1 MTERFSIET
10 ELRNLDNDPH
20 RAVEAYLVVF
30 KRAISL
36 HRLSPRDAEPLI
48 EEQRVRQET
57 WRRSV
62 RETCESIL
70 MREGQ
75 RVN

>member
-10 ELRNLDNDPH
+10 
-20 RAVEAYLVVF
+20 
-30 KRAISL
+30 
-36 HRLSPRDAEPLI
+36 